1 MGAPRFLK
9 WFGSK
14 HGTKAAKSHIIT
26 TPIQLRPKH
35 STTPEA
41 RYNVIRITKDQ
52 LTTLTRP
59 RLNLCRS
66 SNQCRSSNLCSSK
79 VNMPRHSRCNTS
91 SKVSSKVNQFTSH
104 KVRCSKVRCSKG
116 RCSKGRCSKGKCS
129 KVKLTISS

>member
-1 MGAPRFLK
+1 MGTFPQK

-26 TPIQLRPKH
+26 TTPIQLRPKH

-41 RYNVIRITKDQ
+41 RYNAIRIIKDQ

-66 SNQCRSSNLCSSK
+66 SNQCRSSK

-104 KVRCSKVRCSKG
+104 KVRCSKG
-116 RCSKGRCSKGKCS
+116 RCSKGRCSK
-129 KVKLTISS
+129 VR